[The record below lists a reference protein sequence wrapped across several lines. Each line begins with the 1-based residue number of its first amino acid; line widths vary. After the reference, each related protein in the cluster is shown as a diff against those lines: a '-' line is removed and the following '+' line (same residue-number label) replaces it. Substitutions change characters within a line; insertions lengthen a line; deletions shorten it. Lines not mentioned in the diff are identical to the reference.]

1 MKYLPKMQQLH
12 VFRQVV
18 RSRSI
23 RGAARVMGQ
32 SQPAVS
38 RTLRE
43 LEQVLSAQLFL
54 RGNEGITLTEAG
66 EAFSRRAEWI
76 LEELQRAAEEVEQ
89 INHFSQGKLT
99 IGFSSLIALSV
110 FPAVA
115 DSFKSRLPQAS
126 LHIKE
131 GQLATLLPLLQQG
144 ELDLAIGTINPAKV
158 PEDVI
163 VEPLFSA
170 PFCVI
175 SRRDHPLAEATSLS
189 ELRRAKWLLP
199 EANIGY
205 YQQLQD
211 ELNEFYGQMHEAP
224 IRTDSV
230 ICGLNMVLHSDY
242 LTIVASHEHT
252 VVFAGQVDRVA
263 DKYAAIG
270 TILRYL
276 VAEVGF
282 DGDSAA
288 ILISAAAGM
297 PEVSMVGI
305 GPLIRGPEGN

>member
-43 LEQVLSAQLFL
+43 LEQTLSAQLFL

-89 INHFSQGKLT
+89 INHFSQGKLS
-99 IGFSSLIALSV
+99 IGFSSLIALTV
-110 FPAVA
+110 FPSVA
-115 DSFKSRLPQAS
+115 DSFKTRLPQAS

-175 SRRDHPLAEATSLS
+175 ARSGHPLAQATSLTD
-189 ELRRAKWLLP
+189 LRRAKWLLP
-199 EANIGY
+199 EANVGY

-211 ELNEFYGQMHEAP
+211 ELNEFYGQMHEEP

-242 LTIVASHEHT
+242 LTIVARAMSTPLFLQDRLT
-252 VVFAGQVDRVA
+252 VLPINTLPSAQYCVIWSQKSDLTATARQFLLA
-263 DKYAAIG
+263 
-270 TILRYL
+270 LRQQCQNY
-276 VAEVGF
+276 
-282 DGDSAA
+282 
-288 ILISAAAGM
+288 
-297 PEVSMVGI
+297 PW
-305 GPLIRGPEGN
+305 